1 MRVLAVPELA
11 GGGVRV
17 LAVSAMAGVSVM
29 IRGVGGM
36 TGRVHGGFLRY
47 R

>member
-1 MRVLAVPELA
+1 MRVLAVPVLA